1 MTARASLLA
10 VGALAC
16 AVVCTPAHASAL
28 SANLLPAVSDS
39 IHGRVTD
46 RTGDPIADV
55 DVTVPTLS
63 RRATTN
69 AQGAFTLPDMPAGRF
84 SLVFTRTG
92 YASAV
97 VEVDAR
103 SAGRVDVALK
113 AVPFRLPD
121 ITVTASGSPITQ
133 PSSPLP
139 ATSLGTDQIRREHGV
154 SLAHVLDHLA
164 GVRTLSTG
172 DQIGKPVIRGMSGAR
187 VRVLEDGMP
196 LQDYSWS
203 DEDGPAVDARLASRI
218 EVVRGPASVLYGS
231 DALGGVVNVISQPI
245 PDATGRAPFRKGSI
259 GIWAASNNLESGG
272 VLSLEGASG
281 SMGWRAT
288 GVGRFAGNLHTPAG
302 ELDNTGFFALNGDA
316 AIGTRGDWG
325 TAELH
330 VVHYGGEFKLL
341 ESGGPSTGPTGQPEE
356 GGPERK
362 TDDER
367 VEARANLPW
376 GGSIVE
382 TRLQFQRHWLSE
394 LADEPGI
401 GAVPGQEVTVFDLT
415 LNTLTG
421 EVLLRHDLGT
431 RIHGTAGISGAIQH
445 NATAGIVPVVP
456 TANIGTGGLFALET
470 LTLGALDLQGGA
482 RVDLRSVRADAVDSL
497 AGGNADY
504 TAFSGSAGAVLHLGG
519 GLSFTANVGRA
530 WRAPTL
536 FELFS
541 NGPRLGESRYEIGDT
556 SLKPEAGLDTDVG
569 LRWDP
574 GFATVTVS
582 AFHNRINDYIYL
594 APTADSINGLRVF
607 RNLQADARLQGYE
620 AQAHVATSSW
630 LTLNGRLDFVRGT
643 NLADRQPLP
652 WIPPVRGDLGAS
664 FHGDNL
670 GWARHADIGFD
681 VEAVGTQD
689 RLSPYDEPTAG
700 YTLLHLDGG
709 LDTTWHGRT
718 VHIDLSVRNAL
729 DRSYRDFL
737 SRYKTFALNP
747 GRDIV
752 LRVSTGL

>member
-1 MTARASLLA
+1 MTARALLLLA
-10 VGALAC
+10 GAVAC
-16 AVVCTPAHASAL
+16 AASATPMPASAL
-28 SANLLPAVSDS
+28 PIPSTPAVADS

-46 RTGDPIADV
+46 RSGEPLADV

-63 RRATTN
+63 RRATTD
-69 AQGAFTLPDMPAGRF
+69 ARGSFALTDMPAGKY
-84 SLVFTRTG
+84 SLVFTRAG

-103 SAGRVDVALK
+103 SGELVNVALK
-113 AVPFRLPD
+113 ATPFRLPD

-139 ATSLGTDQIRREHGV
+139 ATSMGTDQIRREHGV

-164 GVRTLSTG
+164 GVRMLSTG
-172 DQIGKPVIRGMSGAR
+172 QQIGKPVIRGMSGAR
-187 VRVLEDGMP
+187 VRVLENGLP
-196 LQDYSWS
+196 LEDYSWS

-231 DALGGVVNVISQPI
+231 DALGGVVNVISPAI
-245 PDATGRAPFRKGSI
+245 PDATGRAPFRRGNI

-272 VLSLEGASG
+272 VLNLEGASG
-281 SMGWRAT
+281 SIGWRAT
-288 GVGRFAGNLHTPAG
+288 GVGRFAGNVHTPAG

-325 TAELH
+325 SAQLH

-367 VEARANLPW
+367 VEASANLPW

-394 LADEPGI
+394 LADEPGV

-421 EVLLRHDLGT
+421 EALLRHDLGS
-431 RIHGTAGISGAIQH
+431 RVHGTAGVTGAIQH
-445 NATAGIVPVVP
+445 NATAGIVPVIP
-456 TANIGTGGLFALET
+456 PANIGTGGLFAFET
-470 LTLGALDLQGGA
+470 LNLGALDLQGGA
-482 RVDLRSVRADAVDSL
+482 RVDLRSVSADAVDSL

-504 TAFSGSAGAVLHLGG
+504 TAFSGSAGAVLHVGS

-541 NGPRLGESRYEIGDT
+541 NGPRLGEARYEIGDT
-556 SLKPEAGLDTDVG
+556 SLKPENGIDTDVG
-569 LRWDP
+569 LRWEP
-574 GFATVTVS
+574 GFASVTVS
-582 AFHNRINDYIYL
+582 AFRNRINDYIYL

-620 AQAHVATSSW
+620 AQAHIAAAAW
-630 LTLNGRLDFVRGT
+630 ITLDGRLDFVRGT
-643 NLADRQPLP
+643 NLADDQPLP
-652 WIPPVRGDLGAS
+652 WIPPVRGDVGAS
-664 FHGDNL
+664 IHGDNL
-670 GWARHADIGFD
+670 GWARHADFGFD
-681 VEAVGTQD
+681 IETVGTQD

-709 LDTTWHGRT
+709 FDTTWHGRT
-718 VHIDLSVRNAL
+718 VHLDLSVRNAL
-729 DRSYRDFL
+729 DRAYRDFL

-747 GRDIV
+747 GRNV
-752 LRVSTGL
+752 VVRVATGL